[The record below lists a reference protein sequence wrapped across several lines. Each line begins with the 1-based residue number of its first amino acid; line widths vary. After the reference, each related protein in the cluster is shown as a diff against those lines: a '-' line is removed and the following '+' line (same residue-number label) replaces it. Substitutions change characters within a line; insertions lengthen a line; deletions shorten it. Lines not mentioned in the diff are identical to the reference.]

1 MLWAAI
7 IGILVPIVCM
17 GIPMILDYKA
27 EKKERKEN
35 DDRNDTNN

>member
-1 MLWAAI
+1 MWWAVV

-17 GIPMILDYKA
+17 GIPMILDYRA